1 VVEFELFTG
10 IAKGLKPADN
20 EEFPKMK
27 YILMHQL
34 LREYAKS
41 SKTN

>member
-10 IAKGLKPADN
+10 IAKGLEPADN

-27 YILMHQL
+27 YMLIHQD
-34 LREYAKS
+34 LREYAKVL
-41 SKTN
+41 